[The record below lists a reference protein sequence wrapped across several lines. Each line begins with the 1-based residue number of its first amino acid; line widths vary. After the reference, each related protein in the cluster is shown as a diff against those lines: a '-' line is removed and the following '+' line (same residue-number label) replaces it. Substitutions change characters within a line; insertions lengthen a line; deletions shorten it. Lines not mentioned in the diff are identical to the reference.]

1 MISAKELEK
10 ILDVITYNYYV
21 LKLGFKGKNGVYKNG
36 DETVNTS
43 IVVYPGCIHIS
54 PKFKKN
60 FKELAEFFGK
70 FEGREPMFEG
80 LIYPQCFETVLLTS
94 DTIDEKVKNSKSQY
108 FSQTQTR
115 DNLGFPSLYTN
126 YNFVYEEGVDIKDF
140 MEEHIYFYENY
151 IKPFFSKFN
160 SIEDLHNYYND
171 DVTNT
176 PLEKVLDPEFVAKIA
191 KKHRNA
197 GYKYAVIV
205 ARILNVPNI
214 EELISKYKK
223 IYDVFPKNNPLRI
236 QLLLIKKVYGNDYL
250 YLVDSES

>member
-1 MISAKELEK
+1 MISSKDLKKELHSRTK
-10 ILDVITYNYYV
+10 LYYV
-21 LKLGFKGKNGVYKNG
+21 NKCGFKGGSGVYTNG
-36 DETVNTS
+36 NEKVIMSTVN
-43 IVVYPGCIHIS
+43 YPGCIYIS
-54 PKFKKN
+54 PSFSKN
-60 FKELAEFFGK
+60 FQELAEFFGK

-80 LIYPQCFETVLLTS
+80 LSYPQCYETVLLTS
-94 DTIDEKVKNSKSQY
+94 DAIDEKVKNSKSQY
-108 FSQTQTR
+108 VSQTQTR

-160 SIEDLHNYYND
+160 SIEDLHNYYNE

-176 PLEKVLDPEFVAKIA
+176 PLDKVLDPEFVAKIA

-197 GYKYAVIV
+197 GYKYAVVV
-205 ARILNVPNI
+205 ARILNLPNI

-223 IYDVFPKNNPLRI
+223 IYDAFPKNNPLRI
-236 QLLLIKKVYGNDYL
+236 QLLKIKKVYGDDYL